1 MSEVI
6 VDTLK
11 HSGNN
16 STANLT
22 LTSSGAVTTADDLT
36 VGDNLVATKQNGCQ
50 RIVLEQFFCPCD
62 GSVIALQDGNHTITD
77 VTATQDGT
85 TTFADCTGSSIT
97 YTPPSGTTQ
106 VIYEYR
112 VCYGYTDSSALSH
125 FRIMVD
131 SDEVTSGRHQMMI
144 YNYPTIYSSVK
155 WAFNI
160 GGTADTAVGRL
171 ASWTSDKT
179 IKVQWREYNSSQEAR
194 LHNIQHWDGAGAD
207 LVVKPQ
213 LSITAIG

>member
-11 HSGNN
+11 HSGN
-16 STANLT
+16 SGTANVT
-22 LTSSGAVTTADDLT
+22 LASSGAVTTADDLT

-77 VTATQDGT
+77 VTAQQDGP
-85 TTFADCTGSSIT
+85 ADWTDCNGSSIT
-97 YTPPSGTTQ
+97 YTPPSGTKQ

-112 VCYGYTDSSALSH
+112 VCWGYSGASCIAH
-125 FRIMVD
+125 FRLMVD
-131 SDEVTSGRHQMMI
+131 SDEVTSGRHQFMN
-144 YNYPTIYSSVK
+144 YQYPTYYESVK
-155 WAFNI
+155 WGFNI
-160 GGTADTAVGRL
+160 GDTADTTVGRL

-179 IKVQWREYNSSQEAR
+179 IKVQWRRYSVGQTSR
-194 LHNIQHWDGAGAD
+194 LHNLQHWDQAGAN
-207 LVVKPQ
+207 LIVKPQ
-213 LSITAIG
+213 LAITAIG